1 MSNPVITF
9 FEKIGSKLASMFKK
23 APSIEVQV
31 SSAINYCAPFVEE
44 LDTLV
49 DPTLAPIINPIID
62 KVKTG
67 LAALAVTIQ
76 QASTPTGQT
85 NLQSIFSSLKS
96 NLSSLESAA
105 QVKNPENAAKFSQ
118 IVNLIIGEISA
129 ISTSV
134 IKA

>member
-9 FEKIGSKLASMFKK
+9 FEKIGSKLLSMFKK
-23 APSIEVQV
+23 APSFEVQV

-44 LDTLV
+44 LDILV
-49 DPTLAPIINPIID
+49 DPQLAIVVNPIID

-76 QASTPTGQT
+76 QSNTSTGQI
-85 NLQSIFSSLKS
+85 NLKSIFSSLKN

-105 QVKNPENAAKFSQ
+105 QIKNPENAAKFSQ
-118 IVNLIIGEISA
+118 IINLVLAEISA
-129 ISTSV
+129 ISNSV